1 MIAHNFRVLR
11 LSLELVR
18 LLRPVV
24 DRLDGDVGRQ
34 LRRAGTSVVLNLA
47 EGNGRSG
54 RDRKRFFRI
63 AKGSLGEVEAA
74 LLVSVAWGQLR
85 ESDICEAAECADGV
99 GAMLGG
105 LLR

>member
-1 MIAHNFRVLR
+1 MIDRNFRVLR
-11 LSLELVR
+11 LALELVR
-18 LLRPVV
+18 LLRLLV
-24 DRLDGDVGRQ
+24 DRLDCDTARQ

-47 EGNGRSG
+47 EGNGRCG

-63 AKGSLGEVEAA
+63 SKGSLGEVEAA
-74 LLVSVAWGQLR
+74 LQVAVAWGQLR
-85 ESDICEAAECADGV
+85 EADIRDAAECADGV

>member
-1 MIAHNFRVLR
+1 MRPR
-11 LSLELVR
+11 PKPELDR
-18 LLRPVV
+18 HRG

-47 EGNGRSG
+47 E
-54 RDRKRFFRI
+54 
-63 AKGSLGEVEAA
+63 
-74 LLVSVAWGQLR
+74 
-85 ESDICEAAECADGV
+85 CAD

>member
-11 LSLELVR
+11 RALELVR
-18 LLRPVV
+18 LLRLLV
-24 DRLDGDVGRQ
+24 DRLDADTGRQ
-34 LRRAGTSVVLNLA
+34 LRRAGISVVLNLA

-74 LLVSVAWGQLR
+74 LQVSVAWGQLR
-85 ESDICEAAECADGV
+85 EPDIRDASECADGV